1 MLGKLS
7 RRTRKKLEEHGK
19 RAPAVVLDIAER
31 GMSVTSGPAGL
42 VSSTEVALKTKLR
55 VEPDDELPFEVEER
69 FRYPQLAIPSVGS
82 RVAVLYDPSDHDKI
96 MIDRSAAGAA
106 IQFGGAAGMDGT
118 DLQSLVSKVKDAQSQ
133 TQDPQELARI
143 LQEQLGTNV
152 TVQQQDSSGVT
163 FGAPGTGFGT
173 PDSAFGTP
181 AAPSEDPVDK
191 LTKLAELREKGMLTE
206 SEFESQ
212 KARILGDG

>member
-1 MLGKLS
+1 MLGKPS

-19 RAPAVVLDIAER
+19 RASAVVVEIAER

-55 VEPDDELPFEVEER
+55 VEPADEPQFEIEER

-82 RVAVLYDPSDHDKI
+82 RLAVIYDPSDHDKL

-106 IQFGGAAGMDGT
+106 IQFGGAAGMEGS
-118 DLQSLVSKVKDAQSQ
+118 DLQSFVSKIQEAQSQ
-133 TQDPQELARI
+133 THDPQELARI

-163 FGAPGTGFGT
+163 FGAPGAGFGAPT
-173 PDSAFGTP
+173 SAD
-181 AAPSEDPVDK
+181 EDPVDK
-191 LTKLAELREKGMLTE
+191 LAKLAELREKGMLTAA
-206 SEFESQ
+206 EFESQ
-212 KARILGDG
+212 KARILGES

>member
-7 RRTRKKLEEHGK
+7 RRTRRKLEEHGK
-19 RAPAVVLDIAER
+19 RAPAIVLEIAER

-42 VSSTEVALKTKLR
+42 ISSTELALKTKLR
-55 VEPDDELPFEVEER
+55 VEPADETPFEVDQR
-69 FRYPQLAIPSVGS
+69 FRYPQLAIPSVGT

-106 IQFGGAAGMDGT
+106 IQFGGAAGVAGT

-143 LQEQLGTNV
+143 LQEQLGTDV

-163 FGAPGTGFGT
+163 FGAPGAGFG
-173 PDSAFGTP
+173 SASPPG
-181 AAPSEDPVDK
+181 SEEDPVDK
-191 LTKLAELREKGMLTE
+191 LTKLAELREKGMLTDA
-206 SEFESQ
+206 EFESQ
-212 KARILGDG
+212 KARILGEG

>member
-7 RRTRKKLEEHGK
+7 RRTRRKLEEHGK
-19 RAPAVVLDIAER
+19 RAPAVVLEIAER

-42 VSSTEVALKTKLR
+42 ISSTELALKTKLR
-55 VEPDDELPFEVEER
+55 VEPADEMPFEVDQR
-69 FRYPQLAIPSVGS
+69 FRYPQLAIPSVGT

-106 IQFGGAAGMDGT
+106 IQFGGAAGMAGT

-163 FGAPGTGFGT
+163 FGAPGAGFGT

-181 AAPSEDPVDK
+181 AEEDPVDK
-191 LTKLAELREKGMLTE
+191 LTKLAELREKGMLTDA
-206 SEFESQ
+206 EFESQ
-212 KARILGDG
+212 KARILGEG

>member
-7 RRTRKKLEEHGK
+7 RRTRKKLEQHGK
-19 RAPAVVLDIAER
+19 RAPAVVVDIAER

-42 VSSTEVALKTKLR
+42 VSSTELALKTKLR
-55 VEPDDELPFEVEER
+55 VEPADEPQFEVEER
-69 FRYPQLAIPSVGS
+69 FRYPQLAVPSVGS
-82 RVAVLYDPSDHDKI
+82 RVAVIYDPSDHDKI
-96 MIDRSAAGAA
+96 MIDRSPAGAA
-106 IQFGGAAGMDGT
+106 IQFGGAAGMQGT

-163 FGAPGTGFGT
+163 FGAPDTEFGL
-173 PDSAFGTP
+173 PDSAFGTSQ
-181 AAPSEDPVDK
+181 APSEDPVDK
-191 LTKLAELREKGMLTE
+191 LTKLAELREKGMLTDA
-206 SEFESQ
+206 EFESL
-212 KARILGDG
+212 KARILGEG